1 MGYFTRGNGEWLQVL
16 EKLCFVFFFFSAV
29 LALHRGVWA
38 SPVVKGFSPWL
49 SCYMACYIL
58 VPQSEIELSSLD
70 LEGRFLA
77 TGPSGKV
84 LAL

>member
-1 MGYFTRGNGEWLQVL
+1 MVTDVREVVFL
-16 EKLCFVFFFFSAV
+16 VFFLAV
-29 LALHRGVWA
+29 LALHHGVWA

-49 SCYMACYIL
+49 RCYMACYLL
-58 VPQSEIELSSLD
+58 VPQSEIELASLD

-84 LAL
+84 LALSGIS

>member
-1 MGYFTRGNGEWLQVL
+1 MVYFPRGNGEWLQML
-16 EKLCFVFFFFSAV
+16 EKLFFWFFFLAV
-29 LALHRGVWA
+29 LALHHGVWA

-58 VPQSEIELSSLD
+58 VPQSEIELASLD